1 MIEEKNI
8 FAKEILGQIV
18 KDKDHLLK
26 VLGQVFVVV
35 DGDDDRDHLGSR
47 CLQPFHIAGWDEQ
60 LYDWKD
66 V

>member
-35 DGDDDRDHLGSR
+35 DGDDHRDHLGSR
-47 CLQPFHIAGWDEQ
+47 CLQPFHIAG
-60 LYDWKD
+60 
-66 V
+66 

>member
-26 VLGQVFVVV
+26 VLGQVLVVV

-47 CLQPFHIAGWDEQ
+47 CLQPFHIAG
-60 LYDWKD
+60 
-66 V
+66 